1 MKQPETNK
9 YQDILHLSRPRS
21 QRHPPMSAHDR
32 AGQFSPFAALTGFE
46 AAIAETQ
53 RLTDSR
59 ITLEEGVKELLD
71 QRMQEILERIETQPM
86 VQILWFRY
94 DPRKTGGEYIT
105 HIGRV
110 NDPARISSPASRRAP
125 CCDTLL
131 ASQATPAAGWPRTP
145 AATPVSS
152 ISPLRASTPGTQRR
166 SISSG
171 RLCTS
176 PSTIAP

>member
-59 ITLEEGVKELLD
+59 IILEEGAKELLD

-110 NDPARISSPASRRAP
+110 KKV
-125 CCDTLL
+125 DTYNRQMLFTDGSAIPL
-131 ASQATPAAGWPRTP
+131 EEIF
-145 AATPVSS
+145 S
-152 ISPLRASTPGTQRR
+152 ISL
-166 SISSG
+166 
-171 RLCTS
+171 L
-176 PSTIAP
+176 

>member
-59 ITLEEGVKELLD
+59 IILEEGAKELLD
-71 QRMQEILERIETQPM
+71 QRMQEILERIETKPM

-110 NDPARISSPASRRAP
+110 KKV
-125 CCDTLL
+125 DTYNRQMLFTDGSAIPL
-131 ASQATPAAGWPRTP
+131 EEIF
-145 AATPVSS
+145 S
-152 ISPLRASTPGTQRR
+152 ISL
-166 SISSG
+166 
-171 RLCTS
+171 L
-176 PSTIAP
+176 

>member
-9 YQDILHLSRPRS
+9 YQDILHLPRPRS

-59 ITLEEGVKELLD
+59 IILEEGAKELLD

-110 NDPARISSPASRRAP
+110 KKV
-125 CCDTLL
+125 DTYNRQMLFTDGSAIPL
-131 ASQATPAAGWPRTP
+131 EEIF
-145 AATPVSS
+145 S
-152 ISPLRASTPGTQRR
+152 ISL
-166 SISSG
+166 
-171 RLCTS
+171 L
-176 PSTIAP
+176 

>member
-9 YQDILHLSRPRS
+9 YQDIIHLSRPRS

-59 ITLEEGVKELLD
+59 ITLEEGAKELLD

-105 HIGRV
+105 HTGQV
-110 NDPARISSPASRRAP
+110 KKV
-125 CCDTLL
+125 DTYNRQMLFTDGSAVPL
-131 ASQATPAAGWPRTP
+131 EEIF
-145 AATPVSS
+145 S
-152 ISPLRASTPGTQRR
+152 ISL
-166 SISSG
+166 
-171 RLCTS
+171 L
-176 PSTIAP
+176 

>member
-9 YQDILHLSRPRS
+9 YQDIIHLSRPRS

-59 ITLEEGVKELLD
+59 IILEEGAKELLD

-105 HIGRV
+105 NTGRV
-110 NDPARISSPASRRAP
+110 KKV
-125 CCDTLL
+125 DTYNRQMLFTDGSAIPL
-131 ASQATPAAGWPRTP
+131 EEIF
-145 AATPVSS
+145 S
-152 ISPLRASTPGTQRR
+152 ISL
-166 SISSG
+166 
-171 RLCTS
+171 L
-176 PSTIAP
+176 

>member
-9 YQDILHLSRPRS
+9 YQDIIHLSRPRS

-59 ITLEEGVKELLD
+59 ITLEEGAKELLD
-71 QRMQEILERIETQPM
+71 QRMQEILEGIETQPL

-105 HIGRV
+105 HTGQV
-110 NDPARISSPASRRAP
+110 KKV
-125 CCDTLL
+125 DTYNRQMLFTDGSAIPL
-131 ASQATPAAGWPRTP
+131 EEIF
-145 AATPVSS
+145 S
-152 ISPLRASTPGTQRR
+152 ISL
-166 SISSG
+166 
-171 RLCTS
+171 L
-176 PSTIAP
+176 

>member
-59 ITLEEGVKELLD
+59 ITLEEGAKELLD

-94 DPRKTGGEYIT
+94 DPWKTGGEYIT

-110 NDPARISSPASRRAP
+110 KKV
-125 CCDTLL
+125 DTYNRQMLFTDGSAIPL
-131 ASQATPAAGWPRTP
+131 EEIF
-145 AATPVSS
+145 S
-152 ISPLRASTPGTQRR
+152 ISL
-166 SISSG
+166 
-171 RLCTS
+171 L
-176 PSTIAP
+176 

>member
-9 YQDILHLSRPRS
+9 YQDIIHLSRPRS

-59 ITLEEGVKELLD
+59 IILEEGAKELLD

-110 NDPARISSPASRRAP
+110 KKV
-125 CCDTLL
+125 DTYNRQMLFTDGSAIPL
-131 ASQATPAAGWPRTP
+131 EEIF
-145 AATPVSS
+145 S
-152 ISPLRASTPGTQRR
+152 ISL
-166 SISSG
+166 
-171 RLCTS
+171 L
-176 PSTIAP
+176 

>member
-59 ITLEEGVKELLD
+59 ITLEEGAKELLD

-110 NDPARISSPASRRAP
+110 KKV
-125 CCDTLL
+125 DTYNRQMLFTDGSAIPL
-131 ASQATPAAGWPRTP
+131 EEIF
-145 AATPVSS
+145 S
-152 ISPLRASTPGTQRR
+152 ISL
-166 SISSG
+166 
-171 RLCTS
+171 L
-176 PSTIAP
+176 

>member
-9 YQDILHLSRPRS
+9 YQDIIHLSRPRS

-59 ITLEEGVKELLD
+59 IILEEGAKELLD

-94 DPRKTGGEYIT
+94 DPRKKPPWETRKRHWIYLTMYLRLWWKEPFP
-105 HIGRV
+105 IG
-110 NDPARISSPASRRAP
+110 
-125 CCDTLL
+125 
-131 ASQATPAAGWPRTP
+131 QM
-145 AATPVSS
+145 
-152 ISPLRASTPGTQRR
+152 PL
-166 SISSG
+166 
-171 RLCTS
+171 
-176 PSTIAP
+176 

>member
-9 YQDILHLSRPRS
+9 YQDIIHLSRPRS

-59 ITLEEGVKELLD
+59 IILEEGAKELLD

-105 HIGRV
+105 HTGWV
-110 NDPARISSPASRRAP
+110 KKV
-125 CCDTLL
+125 DTYNRQMLFTDGSAIPL
-131 ASQATPAAGWPRTP
+131 EEIF
-145 AATPVSS
+145 S
-152 ISPLRASTPGTQRR
+152 ISL
-166 SISSG
+166 
-171 RLCTS
+171 L
-176 PSTIAP
+176 

>member
-9 YQDILHLSRPRS
+9 YQDIIHLSRPRS

-59 ITLEEGVKELLD
+59 ITLEEGAKELLD
-71 QRMQEILERIETQPM
+71 QRMQEILERIETQPL

-105 HIGRV
+105 HTGQV
-110 NDPARISSPASRRAP
+110 KKV
-125 CCDTLL
+125 DTYNRQMLFTDGSAIPL
-131 ASQATPAAGWPRTP
+131 EEIF
-145 AATPVSS
+145 S
-152 ISPLRASTPGTQRR
+152 ISL
-166 SISSG
+166 
-171 RLCTS
+171 L
-176 PSTIAP
+176 

>member
-9 YQDILHLSRPRS
+9 YQDIIHLSRPRS

-46 AAIAETQ
+46 TAIAETQ

-59 ITLEEGVKELLD
+59 IILEEGAKELLD

-105 HIGRV
+105 HTGRV
-110 NDPARISSPASRRAP
+110 KKV
-125 CCDTLL
+125 DTYNRQMLFTDGSAIPL
-131 ASQATPAAGWPRTP
+131 EEIF
-145 AATPVSS
+145 S
-152 ISPLRASTPGTQRR
+152 ISL
-166 SISSG
+166 
-171 RLCTS
+171 L
-176 PSTIAP
+176 

>member
-110 NDPARISSPASRRAP
+110 KKV
-125 CCDTLL
+125 DTYNRQMLFTDGSAIPL
-131 ASQATPAAGWPRTP
+131 EEIF
-145 AATPVSS
+145 S
-152 ISPLRASTPGTQRR
+152 ISL
-166 SISSG
+166 
-171 RLCTS
+171 L
-176 PSTIAP
+176 

>member
-9 YQDILHLSRPRS
+9 YQDIIHLSRPRF

-59 ITLEEGVKELLD
+59 ITLEEGAKELLD

-105 HIGRV
+105 HTGQV
-110 NDPARISSPASRRAP
+110 KKV
-125 CCDTLL
+125 DTYNRQMLFTDGSAIPL
-131 ASQATPAAGWPRTP
+131 EEIF
-145 AATPVSS
+145 S
-152 ISPLRASTPGTQRR
+152 ISL
-166 SISSG
+166 
-171 RLCTS
+171 L
-176 PSTIAP
+176 

>member
-9 YQDILHLSRPRS
+9 YQDIIHLSRPRS

-59 ITLEEGVKELLD
+59 ITLEEGAKELLD

-105 HIGRV
+105 HTGQV
-110 NDPARISSPASRRAP
+110 KKV
-125 CCDTLL
+125 DTYNRQMLFTDGSAIPL
-131 ASQATPAAGWPRTP
+131 EEIF
-145 AATPVSS
+145 S
-152 ISPLRASTPGTQRR
+152 ISL
-166 SISSG
+166 
-171 RLCTS
+171 L
-176 PSTIAP
+176 